1 LATKKEFA
9 GTTKTVHTE
18 LLKVMS
24 VHIQAHISVANTKR
38 DQWRN
43 KNELHKISGK
53 YSTTRI

>member
-9 GTTKTVHTE
+9 DTTKNVRTE

-24 VHIQAHISVANTKR
+24 VHIQAHISVANIV
-38 DQWRN
+38 QWRN